1 MIRRRSRLV
10 AIAAATVTVAG
21 LTAASA
27 TAHPHGKGHG
37 KRVLERCE
45 ISVTERDAALTD
57 KQKERLQR
65 IEQRMDA
72 RSDAEGLTQR
82 QQTRLERIENRMVIR
97 SVRRDAKAA
106 PVLALFAGIDDK
118 KALRDAARKA
128 GGMRAL
134 IEATDGVDAESLRDA
149 RRTGRQDAREAVRQ
163 LCAADGTAPS
173 GDSGESSS

>member
-37 KRVLERCE
+37 KRVLER
-45 ISVTERDAALTD
+45 
-57 KQKERLQR
+57 
-65 IEQRMDA
+65 IEQRMDE

-106 PVLALFAGIDDK
+106 PVLALFAGVDDK